1 MAAGRPRLV
10 HDTVILRAAVE
21 VMGRAGPD
29 GFTLAAVAREAGLAP
44 ATLVQRFGSKHGL
57 LLALAEQSAKDATAQ
72 AQQDW
77 RAHGSVLAALAAFAT
92 TATDPLAT
100 PERFANH
107 LAFLCLDLTDPQL
120 HEHALAVHQAHGQV
134 IGTLLAAAL
143 AGGELRPGTDV
154 PALTAAVQAAID
166 GTGLSW
172 ALDRRGGLG
181 QRIRDQL
188 SHLLAP
194 YRLPRHST
202 AETAE
207 GDRRAARA
215 PRSGRAG
222 VTARH
227 GTEGENG

>member
-10 HDTVILRAAVE
+10 QDTVILHATME
-21 VMGRAGPD
+21 VMGRAGPG

-44 ATLVQRFGSKHGL
+44 ATLVQRFGSKRGL
-57 LLALAEQSAKDATAQ
+57 LLALAEQSAQDATAQ

-77 RAHGSVLAALAAFAT
+77 RAHGSALAALAAFAT
-92 TATDPLAT
+92 AARDPLAT

-107 LAFLCLDLTDPQL
+107 LAFLCLDLTDPEL
-120 HEHALAVHQAHGQV
+120 HGPALAVHQAHGQV

-172 ALDRRGGLG
+172 ALDRRGRLG

-194 YRLPRHST
+194 YRAPPHST
-202 AETAE
+202 GETAE
-207 GDRRAARA
+207 EVTRAARA
-215 PRSGRAG
+215 SRPGRAR

-227 GTEGENG
+227 GSEGERT